1 MTVSIRHPMTM
12 PRLAG
17 RAVAVSLGA
26 LVAAT
31 SFNALAAAPAH
42 AGTAEPAQSDTA
54 GWTVTAPS
62 EGSGLSAAGP
72 SGPRA
77 VLHHDRAA
85 GTVTL
90 AVERAGRA
98 VLQPAPVGIVT
109 EQVDLSTGLRALG
122 RRDRVVVERYDTTVG
137 KRRQRT
143 AIFQEARF
151 SFAGAGGS
159 RLDLIVRVARD
170 GVAYRYALPDNRGA
184 VLREASAFTLPA
196 ASPAWL
202 APFSVY
208 YENPFAQ
215 TTSDGAAAGEYM
227 HPALFETPGGY
238 ALLTESDVDGRY
250 SGARLTHDAGSN
262 TYRVKLADDK
272 VLVDGPLTT
281 PWRTAIV
288 GDLDTV
294 AASTLVDDLA
304 PRSKVG
310 DTGWIQPGKAFWSWL
325 AGGRD
330 AGQSLKIQKGYVDF
344 AAAHG
349 WPYVVVDAGW
359 NRDPNWDPDPT
370 WEQTSWLP
378 ELVRYGRARNVK
390 IMTWIHFED
399 LDTAEERARRLPLFE
414 KWGIVGLKIDFMDSD
429 AQERY
434 RWYDQILPE
443 TAAYHLMIN
452 FHGSTIPHG
461 IHRTW
466 PHVVTMEGVWG
477 AEHSRDLAS
486 THLTALPFTR
496 DVVGSMDYTPMAW
509 HRPNRPTSDAHEL
522 ALSVV
527 FESGLQNFAGRI
539 DGYDARPEAE
549 RFLDQVPTVWD
560 DTRLLAGRPADS
572 AVFAR
577 RSGDRWFIGGG
588 FAGAART
595 AQVPLALPAG
605 RWLVDLVRDGAT
617 GLVRE
622 PRVATAGDTLA
633 VDVVANGGF
642 AAIACR
648 WHPGITTCDKPVS
661 RVPATTVTLAPA
673 QTDATPGSS
682 FTVSGQFT
690 VDDRRTVTGVT
701 LAPRVPAG
709 WTVQGR
715 PVRAERLRPGQALK
729 GTWTITAPAASPTF
743 GYLDVPVVAR
753 FRAERRAWEDEQ
765 TTQVHS
771 WKPLE
776 SGWAYL
782 SDRAF
787 VTETNGLGAVERDT
801 TNGGAAAGDGRG
813 IAFLRATY
821 GKGLGMFAP
830 GEVTFALDGR
840 CTQFTADVGVDDE
853 ARLDVARTRLGGTVG
868 FVVAGDGATLT
879 DTGVLTVRSPVRTV
893 TADVT
898 GVKTLTL
905 RVTDGGDGTQNDRA
919 SWADARV
926 RCSS

>member
-622 PRVATAGDTLA
+622 PRVATAGDTPRRRRGRQRWVRRDRLP
-633 VDVVANGGF
+633 VAPGDHHMRQAGF
-642 AAIACR
+642 
-648 WHPGITTCDKPVS
+648 PGTGDDGHA
-661 RVPATTVTLAPA
+661 R
-673 QTDATPGSS
+673 PGA
-682 FTVSGQFT
+682 
-690 VDDRRTVTGVT
+690 DRRDAGQLVHGQRTVHCGRSAHGHRRDARAARAGR
-701 LAPRVPAG
+701 LDGAGPAG
-709 WTVQGR
+709 PR
-715 PVRAERLRPGQALK
+715 RAAAARPGAQGHLDDHRAGGEPHLRIPRRP
-729 GTWTITAPAASPTF
+729 GGGPVPGRAP
-743 GYLDVPVVAR
+743 GVG
-753 FRAERRAWEDEQ
+753 RRADHAGAQ
-765 TTQVHS
+765 
-771 WKPLE
+771 LE
-776 SGWAYL
+776 
-782 SDRAF
+782 
-787 VTETNGLGAVERDT
+787 T
-801 TNGGAAAGDGRG
+801 
-813 IAFLRATY
+813 
-821 GKGLGMFAP
+821 
-830 GEVTFALDGR
+830 
-840 CTQFTADVGVDDE
+840 
-853 ARLDVARTRLGGTVG
+853 
-868 FVVAGDGATLT
+868 
-879 DTGVLTVRSPVRTV
+879 
-893 TADVT
+893 
-898 GVKTLTL
+898 
-905 RVTDGGDGTQNDRA
+905 
-919 SWADARV
+919 ARV
-926 RCSS
+926 RLGVPERSCFCHRDQRARCGRAGHHERWGGRR